1 MRLLAVQASARPHDA
16 PELLSLPASLGQ
28 GRRTRGLVEALR
40 GHLYFATR
48 HLRHAISTAGDVA
61 QGASA
66 LKPQDLANL
75 ARDLG
80 RYRYRAGDR
89 AGAREAL
96 EHAEHQFAMLRH
108 PVGVLSCQLALGRL
122 SLDAGSTDRVRAL
135 ASDAAGTAQ
144 ELGAPNEEVQA
155 LLLHALADPEQ
166 ASLLLDV
173 AWGVAVESQRPSLQ
187 MDVALQR
194 ATVAVRANSSDAT
207 TLADQALQLA
217 QQAQHI
223 EARALAQG
231 LLAVC
236 RARDGAEGAA
246 AALLAEAG
254 EPLRREGVADS
265 LARFRL
271 SAARSWL
278 ALGNAERAREE
289 AQWTVFYASEVAD
302 VPLRKEAE
310 AILAGLGGTEGEE
323 DRDRV
328 RRMAELAV
336 QVELEIDPSRALNDV
351 AHAALELLDVERAF
365 VLLRSDTG
373 DLNVVVQALVP
384 GQDGEPSMSIA
395 LRCTDREGREILAA
409 DLDERS
415 EFRGAASVVALK
427 LRSVLCVP
435 LVLRTGVIGAFYVD
449 SQRVNEQD
457 LNRDAWILRAL
468 AGHAAA
474 TVQNARRLEASE
486 HRALQARDLA
496 HDLNGMVTVLT
507 LVGQELEMLEIG
519 ADDVVADLQQTTR
532 QLHGMVHAFLT
543 GDQPRRTKLE
553 LDVLVSDL
561 LGPLRRQAHQ
571 RTLTLR
577 LDAQPARILG
587 HREPVGR
594 ILTNLCGNALK
605 YARQEVTV
613 QIRTTDGQVI
623 LRIQDDG
630 PGLPEGH
637 AESVWKRGAQ
647 APGALPGQGLGL
659 AIVQRLA
666 RQLGAKARVAPSAVG
681 AAFEVVF
688 PEVS

>member
-1 MRLLAVQASARPHDA
+1 MQAAAQPHDA
-16 PELLSLPASLGQ
+16 PELLSLPETLGR
-28 GRRTRGLVEALR
+28 GRRTRALVEALR
-40 GHLYFATR
+40 GHLYFSTR
-48 HLRHAISTAGDVA
+48 HLQEAISTTRDVERA
-61 QGASA
+61 ASA
-66 LKPQDLANL
+66 LKPQDLAHL
-75 ARDLG
+75 TRDLG
-80 RYRYRAGDR
+80 RYCYRAGDR

-96 EHAEHQFAMLRH
+96 ERAEHQFAMLGH
-108 PVGVLSCQLALGRL
+108 AVGVLSCQLALGRL

-135 ASDAAGTAQ
+135 ASEAASTAQ
-144 ELGAPNEEVQA
+144 ELGAPREEVQA
-155 LLLHALADPEQ
+155 LLLQALADPEQ

-173 AWGVAVESQRPSLQ
+173 AWGVAVESQTQALKV
-187 MDVALQR
+187 DVALQR
-194 ATVAVRANSSDAT
+194 ATVAVRTQSADAT
-207 TLADQALQLA
+207 TLTDQALLLA
-217 QQAQHI
+217 QQAQDI

-278 ALGNAERAREE
+278 ALGDAERAREE
-289 AQWTVFYASEVAD
+289 AQWTMFYASEVAD

-310 AILAGLGGTEGEE
+310 AILSDLGGPEAGG

-336 QVELEIDPSRALNDV
+336 QVELETDPSRALNDV

-365 VLLRSDTG
+365 VLLRSDSG
-373 DLNVVVQALVP
+373 ELNVVVQAFVP

-395 LRCTDREGREILAA
+395 LRCTTREGREILAA

-415 EFRGAASVVALK
+415 EFRAAASVVALQ

-486 HRALQARDLA
+486 RRAQQARDLA

-507 LVGQELEMLEIG
+507 LVGQELEGLEID
-519 ADDVVADLQQTTR
+519 ADDAVADLQQTTR
-532 QLHGMVHAFLT
+532 QLHSMVRAFLT
-543 GDQPRRTKLE
+543 GDQPRPVT
-553 LDVLVSDL
+553 LDLDLLVSDL

-571 RTLTLR
+571 KKLTLR
-577 LDAQPARILG
+577 LDAHPARILG

-594 ILTNLCGNALK
+594 ILANLCGNALK

-613 QIRTTDGQVI
+613 QVRTTDGQVI

-637 AESVWKRGAQ
+637 AETIWKRGAQ

-666 RQLGAKARVAPSAVG
+666 HELGAKARVAPSVVG